1 MSTAGDWIPENPILA
16 YLQTLIATKKNLP
29 HGQPVAAYVSHSH
42 TDSASL
48 LRLAAELGP
57 HIAILQVP
65 AEVIDDWSSETI
77 YELQYLARKHGF
89 LLWEGSKILNSLV
102 GFMGRGDAP
111 LETRQALSE
120 LIKKSYACGPIRTA
134 TWANVATSWAPAVAV
149 NQQEKDALIPTLRT
163 AAREAVAT
171 TAKTIQ
177 TEISVERNNDLSED
191 EMEVSHSF
199 ESTST
204 GWKEFSPD
212 NMGGALRKLSTISVT
227 EYKTPHPDIQPDDGV
242 PAPPTLARSISL
254 CLPSS
259 INTGF
264 KPEFR
269 QSSIIAALANSDF
282 VLGFATSEP
291 FFINHRG
298 NDIFELA
305 LMDGCGV
312 AQEGMDCSL
321 LSNSPYVDKQ
331 GSMAIF
337 SLIPPPLGN
346 GFEYDPN
353 FKPNGRTVSD
363 SEIPASA
370 QYLHHIVG
378 QAVAFREQ
386 SRQEHEPN
394 GSRSEQVGP
403 NLLHFPAVIIA

>member
-1 MSTAGDWIPENPILA
+1 
-16 YLQTLIATKKNLP
+16 
-29 HGQPVAAYVSHSH
+29 
-42 TDSASL
+42 
-48 LRLAAELGP
+48 
-57 HIAILQVP
+57 
-65 AEVIDDWSSETI
+65 
-77 YELQYLARKHGF
+77 
-89 LLWEGSKILNSLV
+89 
-102 GFMGRGDAP
+102 
-111 LETRQALSE
+111 
-120 LIKKSYACGPIRTA
+120 
-134 TWANVATSWAPAVAV
+134 VAV
-149 NQQEKDALIPTLRT
+149 NQQDKDALIPTLRT

-177 TEISVERNNDLSED
+177 TEISVDRHNNLSED
-191 EMEVSHSF
+191 EMEVSISS

-212 NMGGALRKLSTISVT
+212 NMGGALRKSSTISVT
-227 EYKTPHPDIQPDDGV
+227 EYKTPHPDVQPKDGI

-269 QSSIIAALANSDF
+269 QSTIIAALANSDF

-291 FFINHRG
+291 FFVNHRG

-321 LSNSPYVDKQ
+321 LANSPYVDKQ
-331 GSMAIF
+331 GSVAIF
-337 SLIPPPLGN
+337 SLIPPPLGAD
-346 GFEYDPN
+346 FEYDPN
-353 FKPNGRTVSD
+353 FKPSGQDTPD
-363 SEIPASA
+363 SEMPASA
-370 QYLHHIVG
+370 QYLHYIVG
-378 QAVAFREQ
+378 QAVASREQ
-386 SRQEHEPN
+386 SRQEHQPN

-403 NLLHFPAVIIA
+403 NILHFPTVIVA